1 MMVYVI
7 LWALGFAIF
16 WAGLKL
22 FDDEVILI
30 TSAMVGSALIIGG
43 LAVAPSPLQMAIEI
57 VLIIVLFNVCM
68 RCIERGSGT

>member
-7 LWALGFAIF
+7 LWALGFALF

>member
-43 LAVAPSPLQMAIEI
+43 LAVAPSPYKWL
-57 VLIIVLFNVCM
+57 LKLC
-68 RCIERGSGT
+68 